1 MTNITE
7 TTTSRIHVGL
17 DVHKDTVV
25 VAVARRTLD
34 SDDLVVEDRGDFKNR
49 PASLKRWLAALTHEY
64 DGALHFVYEAGP
76 CGFVMWR
83 QLRGW
88 GHACEVVAP
97 SLIPKKSGDRVK
109 TDRRDA
115 RELAKLSLLGYLTP
129 IWVPSETR
137 EAMRDLV
144 RLRLDMKQMIQKQ
157 RQQLNHFLLRH
168 GHAWSL
174 TKWTERHRVWMK
186 DRSFA
191 EPAQQ
196 LTLMTS
202 LASLTDQERRLATLD
217 HDLLTHAAAWEWSGL
232 VDSLRALRGIDYLTA
247 ITVLAEIGD
256 LRRFRNPA
264 QFMAYLGL
272 VPSEFSSGGRR
283 RTGAITKTGNGV
295 VRRILTESAW
305 TYRFAARETRHL
317 QHKAKDASDYARER
331 SWAAQ
336 KRLCGRYRTLVQH
349 GKNHKTVVTA
359 IARELA
365 GFIWDIACHD
375 LNAASSATRR

>member
-25 VAVARRTLD
+25 VA
-34 SDDLVVEDRGDFKNR
+34 
-49 PASLKRWLAALTHEY
+49 ALTHEY
-64 DGALHFVYEAGP
+64 GGALHFVYEAGP

-83 QLRGW
+83 QLREM
-88 GHACEVVAP
+88 GHTCAVVAP

-115 RELAKLSLLGYLTP
+115 RELAQLSLLGYLTP
-129 IWVPSETR
+129 IRVPSETW
-137 EAMRDLV
+137 EAMRDRV
-144 RLRLDMKQMIQKQ
+144 RLRLDMKQMIQRQ

-174 TKWTERHRVWMK
+174 TEWTKRHRDWMK

-217 HDLLTHAAAWEWSGL
+217 HMICLRTPPRGNGARWWIPCGPCGASPIQCWLPGIQRGFPAGL
-232 VDSLRALRGIDYLTA
+232 AGPRLPDRDHGAG
-247 ITVLAEIGD
+247 GN
-256 LRRFRNPA
+256 RRSA
-264 QFMAYLGL
+264 S
-272 VPSEFSSGGRR
+272 VPQP
-283 RTGAITKTGNGV
+283 GAI
-295 VRRILTESAW
+295 
-305 TYRFAARETRHL
+305 
-317 QHKAKDASDYARER
+317 
-331 SWAAQ
+331 
-336 KRLCGRYRTLVQH
+336 H
-349 GKNHKTVVTA
+349 GLPRPGA
-359 IARELA
+359 E
-365 GFIWDIACHD
+365 
-375 LNAASSATRR
+375 

>member
-7 TTTSRIHVGL
+7 TTSSRIHVGL

-64 DGALHFVYEAGP
+64 DGTLHFVYEAGP

-202 LASLTDQERRLATLD
+202 LASLADQERRLATLD

-272 VPSEFSSGGRR
+272 VPSEFSSGTRR
-283 RTGAITKTGNGV
+283 RTGAITKTGTAWCVASSPRVPGPIDSPRVKRGICNTRRRTPPTMRANAHGRRRNGCAV
-295 VRRILTESAW
+295 
-305 TYRFAARETRHL
+305 
-317 QHKAKDASDYARER
+317 
-331 SWAAQ
+331 
-336 KRLCGRYRTLVQH
+336 
-349 GKNHKTVVTA
+349 A
-359 IARELA
+359 IAPWCSTART
-365 GFIWDIACHD
+365 
-375 LNAASSATRR
+375 TRRSSRPSPESWRDSSGTSPATT